1 MRKTKIVCTLGPSTD
16 TAEVL
21 RNMLLSGMNVARF
34 NFSHGSHEEHKKRL
48 DTLKALREEM
58 DLPVATLLDTK
69 GPEIRLRT
77 FEGGAAVLTEGQE
90 FTLTTN
96 DRQGGV
102 DGCSV
107 TYRDLPGDVVPGGT
121 ILLDDGL
128 IRLTVLRVDGPDVVC
143 RVENGGR
150 IKDRKGV
157 NLPGQHLSMPY
168 VSAQD
173 REDILFGVEQ
183 GFDFIA
189 ASFVRTADDVREIRR
204 LLDEADSSIQ
214 IIAKIENQE
223 GVSNL
228 AEILSVA
235 DGIMVARGDMG
246 VEIDFTEIPIIQKD
260 MIAQCVAAG
269 KPVIT
274 ATQMLDSMMENP
286 RPTRAEITDVAN
298 AIYDGTSAI
307 MLSGETAAGK
317 YPVEAVQTMDA
328 IALRTEADINYA
340 KRMRNLPG
348 SSRLSIAA
356 ATAHAACTTAMDIGA
371 DAILTVSQSGA
382 TARLVSRFRP
392 GTTVVACLLSERVQ
406 RQMALYWGVVP
417 LLMPYAQNTDQLI
430 EFAIQAAE
438 KAELVKQ
445 GDLVVIT
452 AGVPVGVSG
461 TTNMIK
467 VHLVGGALL
476 NAVGVGASNASGP
489 LCVCRSLEDVAAKF
503 RPGDVLVVPYTTND
517 LLPYI
522 RQAAAVISEESG
534 TNGHAA
540 TVGLTLGKAVIVGA
554 AGAVQRLKDGA
565 MVSVDCARGVVQTLP
580 Q

>member
-1 MRKTKIVCTLGPSTD
+1 MRKTKIICTLGPSTD
-16 TAEVL
+16 SPEILEA
-21 RNMLLSGMNVARF
+21 MMKSGMDVARF
-34 NFSHGSHEEHKKRL
+34 NFSHGTHEDHKRRL
-48 DTLKALREEM
+48 EMLKDLRKK
-58 DLPVATLLDTK
+58 LNIPVAALLDTK
-69 GPEIRLRT
+69 GPEIRLKT
-77 FEGGAAVLTEGQE
+77 FEKGEVYLETGQH
-90 FTLTTN
+90 FTLTAREVTGT
-96 DRQGGV
+96 REI
-102 DGCSV
+102 CSV
-107 TYRDLPGDVVPGGT
+107 TYKNLAQDVRLGSQVM
-121 ILLDDGL
+121 LDDGL
-128 IRLTVLRVDGPDVVC
+128 ISMKVVEKTETDVIC
-143 RVENGGR
+143 RVENGGAV
-150 IKDRKGV
+150 KDRKGV
-157 NLPGQHLSMPY
+157 NVPGVHLSMPY
-168 VSAQD
+168 MSAQD
-173 REDILFGVEQ
+173 RADIRFGIEE

-189 ASFVRTADDVREIRR
+189 ASFCRTAQDAMEIRR
-204 LLDEADSSIQ
+204 MLDENHSNMR
-214 IIAKIENQE
+214 IIAKLENQE
-223 GVSNL
+223 GVNNVD
-228 AEILSVA
+228 EILAVV
-235 DGIMVARGDMG
+235 DGVMIARGDMG
-246 VEIDFTEIPIIQKD
+246 VEIDFTEIPVIQKD
-260 MIAQCVAAG
+260 IIAYTLGYG
-269 KPVIT
+269 KHVIT
-274 ATQMLDSMMENP
+274 ATQMLDSMITNP

>member
-34 NFSHGSHEEHKKRL
+34 NFSHGTHEEHKKRL

-168 VSAQD
+168 VSVQD
-173 REDILFGVEQ
+173 REDILFGIQE

-189 ASFVRTADDVREIRR
+189 ASFVRSARDV
-204 LLDEADSSIQ
+204 LDLRSILEEKNSSIR

-228 AEILSVA
+228 SEILSVS

-246 VEIDFTEIPIIQKD
+246 VEIDFTEIPILQKQ
-260 MIAQCVAAG
+260 IIEQCVACG

-274 ATQMLDSMMENP
+274 ATQMLESMIENP

-307 MLSGETAAGK
+307 MLSGETAAGR
-317 YPVEAVQTMDA
+317 YPAEAVATMDA
-328 IALRTEADINYA
+328 IARRTEADINYG
-340 KRMRNLPG
+340 KRMRAAAAEKH
-348 SSRLSIAA
+348 LSIAA

-371 DAILTVSQSGA
+371 DAILTVSHSGT
-382 TARLVSRFRP
+382 TARLVSQFHP
-392 GTTVVACLLSERVQ
+392 GTPIIACVVEETVRRQLALS
-406 RQMALYWGVVP
+406 WGITP
-417 LLMPYAQNTDQLI
+417 LQMPYARNTDELI
-430 EFAIQAAE
+430 SMATEVAQ
-438 KAELVKQ
+438 KAGLIKA
-445 GDLVVIT
+445 GDVVVLT
-452 AGVPVGVSG
+452 AGLPVGVPG

-467 VHLVGGALL
+467 VHLVGDSLL
-476 NAVGVGASNASGP
+476 TGVGVGTRTVTGP
-489 LCVCRSLEDVAAKF
+489 LCVCRTPDEVRQKF
-503 RPGDVLVVPYTTND
+503 HPGDVLVVPFTTND
-517 LLPYI
+517 MLDAM
-522 RQAAAVISEESG
+522 RQSAAIIAEESG
-534 TNGHAA
+534 ANSHAA
-540 TVGLTLGKAVIVGA
+540 TVGLTLDKPVITGA
-554 AGAVQRLKDGA
+554 AYATRVLPDGIKVA
-565 MVSVDCARGVVQTLP
+565 VDCARGTVRRLAQ
-580 Q
+580 

>member
-173 REDILFGVEQ
+173 REDILFGIQE

-189 ASFVRTADDVREIRR
+189 ASFVRSARDV
-204 LLDEADSSIQ
+204 LDLRSILEEHNSSIR

-228 AEILSVA
+228 SEILSVS

-246 VEIDFTEIPIIQKD
+246 VEIDFTEIPILQKQ
-260 MIAQCVAAG
+260 IIEQCVACG

-274 ATQMLDSMMENP
+274 ATQMLESMIENP

-307 MLSGETAAGK
+307 MLSGETAAGR
-317 YPVEAVQTMDA
+317 YPAEAVATMDA
-328 IALRTEADINYA
+328 IARRTEADINYG
-340 KRMRNLPG
+340 KRMRAAAAEKH
-348 SSRLSIAA
+348 LSIAA
-356 ATAHAACTTAMDIGA
+356 ATAHAACPTALDIGA
-371 DAILTVSQSGA
+371 DAILTVSHSGT
-382 TARLVSRFRP
+382 TARLGSQFHP
-392 GTTVVACLLSERVQ
+392 GTPIIACVVEEPVRRQLALS
-406 RQMALYWGVVP
+406 WGITP
-417 LLMPYAQNTDQLI
+417 LQMPYARNTDELI
-430 EFAIQAAE
+430 SMATEVAQ
-438 KAELVKQ
+438 KAGLIKA
-445 GDLVVIT
+445 GDVVVLT
-452 AGVPVGVSG
+452 AGLPVGVPG

-467 VHLVGGALL
+467 VHLVGDSLL
-476 NAVGVGASNASGP
+476 TGVGVGTRTVTGP
-489 LCVCRSLEDVAAKF
+489 LCVCRTPDEVRQKF
-503 RPGDVLVVPYTTND
+503 HPGDVLVVPFTTND
-517 LLPYI
+517 MLDAM
-522 RQAAAVISEESG
+522 RQSAAIIAEEAGANS
-534 TNGHAA
+534 HAA
-540 TVGLTLGKAVIVGA
+540 TVGLTLDKPVITGA
-554 AGAVQRLKDGA
+554 AYATRVLPDGIKVA
-565 MVSVDCARGVVQTLP
+565 VDCARGTVRRLAQ
-580 Q
+580 

>member
-34 NFSHGSHEEHKKRL
+34 NFSHGTHEEHKKRL

-128 IRLTVLRVDGPDVVC
+128 IRLTVLRVEGPDVVC

-173 REDILFGVEQ
+173 REDILFGIQE

-189 ASFVRTADDVREIRR
+189 VSFVRSARDV
-204 LLDEADSSIQ
+204 LDLRSILEEKNSSIR

-228 AEILSVA
+228 SEILSVS

-246 VEIDFTEIPIIQKD
+246 VEIDFTEIPILQKQ
-260 MIAQCVAAG
+260 IIEQCVACG

-274 ATQMLDSMMENP
+274 ATQMLESMIENP

-307 MLSGETAAGK
+307 MLSGETAAGR
-317 YPVEAVQTMDA
+317 YPAEAVATMDA
-328 IALRTEADINYA
+328 IARRTEADINYG
-340 KRMRNLPG
+340 KRMRAAAAEKH
-348 SSRLSIAA
+348 LSIAA

-371 DAILTVSQSGA
+371 DAILTVSHSGT
-382 TARLVSRFRP
+382 TARLVSQFHP
-392 GTTVVACLLSERVQ
+392 GTPIIACVVEETVRRQLALS
-406 RQMALYWGVVP
+406 WGTTP
-417 LLMPYAQNTDQLI
+417 LQMPYARNTDELI
-430 EFAIQAAE
+430 SMATEVAQ
-438 KAELVKQ
+438 KAGLIKA
-445 GDLVVIT
+445 GDVVVLT
-452 AGVPVGVSG
+452 AGLPVGVPG

-467 VHLVGGALL
+467 VHLVGDSLL
-476 NAVGVGASNASGP
+476 TGVGVGSRTVTGP
-489 LCVCRSLEDVAAKF
+489 LCVCRTPEEVREKF
-503 RPGDVLVVPYTTND
+503 HPGDVLVVPFTTNEMLD
-517 LLPYI
+517 AM
-522 RQAAAVISEESG
+522 RQSAAIIAEEAGANS
-534 TNGHAA
+534 HAA
-540 TVGLTLGKAVIVGA
+540 TVGLTLDKPVITGA
-554 AGAVQRLKDGA
+554 AYATRVLPDGIKVA
-565 MVSVDCARGVVQTLP
+565 VDCARGTVRRLAQ
-580 Q
+580 

>member
-34 NFSHGSHEEHKKRL
+34 NFSHGTHEEHKKRL

-128 IRLTVLRVDGPDVVC
+128 IRLTVLRVEGPDVVC

-173 REDILFGVEQ
+173 REDILFGIQE

-189 ASFVRTADDVREIRR
+189 ASFVRSARDV
-204 LLDEADSSIQ
+204 LDLRSILEEKNSSIR

-228 AEILSVA
+228 SEILSVS

-246 VEIDFTEIPIIQKD
+246 VEIDFTEIPILQKQ
-260 MIAQCVAAG
+260 IIEQCVACG

-274 ATQMLDSMMENP
+274 ATQMLESMIENP

-307 MLSGETAAGK
+307 MLSGETAAGR
-317 YPVEAVQTMDA
+317 YPAEAVATMDA
-328 IALRTEADINYA
+328 IARRTEADINYG
-340 KRMRNLPG
+340 KRMRAA
-348 SSRLSIAA
+348 SAEKHLSIAA

-371 DAILTVSQSGA
+371 DAILTVSHSGT
-382 TARLVSRFRP
+382 TARLVSQFHP
-392 GTTVVACLLSERVQ
+392 GTPIIACVVEETVRRQLALS
-406 RQMALYWGVVP
+406 WGITP
-417 LLMPYAQNTDQLI
+417 LQMPYARNTDELI
-430 EFAIQAAE
+430 SMATEVAQ
-438 KAELVKQ
+438 KAGLIKA
-445 GDLVVIT
+445 GDVVVLT
-452 AGVPVGVSG
+452 AGLPVGVPG

-467 VHLVGGALL
+467 VHLVGDSLL
-476 NAVGVGASNASGP
+476 TGVGVGTRTVTGP
-489 LCVCRSLEDVAAKF
+489 LCVCRTPDEVRQKF
-503 RPGDVLVVPYTTND
+503 HPGDVLVVPFTTND
-517 LLPYI
+517 MLDAM
-522 RQAAAVISEESG
+522 RQSAAIIAEEAGANS
-534 TNGHAA
+534 HAA
-540 TVGLTLGKAVIVGA
+540 TVGLTLDKPVITGA
-554 AGAVQRLKDGA
+554 AYATRVLPDGIKVA
-565 MVSVDCARGVVQTLP
+565 VDCARGTVRRLAQ
-580 Q
+580 

>member
-1 MRKTKIVCTLGPSTD
+1 M
-16 TAEVL
+16 
-21 RNMLLSGMNVARF
+21 ARF
-34 NFSHGSHEEHKKRL
+34 NFSHGSHAEHKARL
-48 DTLKALREEM
+48 DQLKALREEL
-58 DLPVATLLDTK
+58 DIPVAAMLDTK

-77 FEGGAAVLTEGQE
+77 FAQGSVSLHTGQE
-90 FTLTTN
+90 FTLTTAPVEGSEE
-96 DRQGGV
+96 R
-102 DGCSV
+102 CSI
-107 TYRDLPGDVVPGGT
+107 TYSGLPGDVKAGDS

-128 IRLTVLRVDGPDVVC
+128 VRLTVLETTASTVHC
-143 RVENGGR
+143 RVENDG
-150 IKDRKGV
+150 IMKNNKGV
-157 NLPGQHLSMPY
+157 NIPGVRLSLPYMSQR
-168 VSAQD
+168 D

-189 ASFVRTADDVREIRR
+189 ASFVRTAADVREIRR
-204 LLDEADSSIQ
+204 LLDEAGSSIQ

-228 AEILSVA
+228 TEILSVA

-260 MIAQCVAAG
+260 MIAQCMDAG

-274 ATQMLDSMMENP
+274 ATQMLDSMVENP

-317 YPVEAVQTMDA
+317 YPVDAVKTMDA
-328 IALRTEADINYA
+328 IARRTEADINYA
-340 KRMRNLPG
+340 KRMRNLTG
-348 SSRLSIAA
+348 SARLSIAA
-356 ATAHAACTTAMDIGA
+356 ATAHAACTTALDIGA
-371 DAILTVSQSGA
+371 DAIITVSQSGA

-392 GTTVVACLLSERVQ
+392 GSTVVACLLSEQVR

-430 EFAIQAAE
+430 DFAVRAAE
-438 KAELVKQ
+438 EAGLVKQ
-445 GDLVVIT
+445 GDLVVLT

-467 VHLVGGALL
+467 VHLIGGALL
-476 NAVGVGASNASGP
+476 NAVGIGGKNASGR
-489 LCVCRSLEDVAAKF
+489 LCVCASPEEVADKF

-534 TNGHAA
+534 VNSHAA
-540 TVGLTLGKAVIVGA
+540 TVGLALDKAVIVGA
-554 AGAVQRLKDGA
+554 SGAVHRLKDGT

-580 Q
+580 L

>member
-173 REDILFGVEQ
+173 REDILFGIQE

-189 ASFVRTADDVREIRR
+189 ASFVRSARDV
-204 LLDEADSSIQ
+204 LDLRSILEEHNSSIR

-228 AEILSVA
+228 SEILSVS

-246 VEIDFTEIPIIQKD
+246 VEIDFTEIPILQKQ
-260 MIAQCVAAG
+260 IIEQCVACG

-274 ATQMLDSMMENP
+274 ATQMLESMIENP

-307 MLSGETAAGK
+307 MLSGETAAGR
-317 YPVEAVQTMDA
+317 YPAEAVATMDA
-328 IALRTEADINYA
+328 IARRTEADINYG
-340 KRMRNLPG
+340 KRMRAAAAEKH
-348 SSRLSIAA
+348 LSIAA
-356 ATAHAACTTAMDIGA
+356 ATAHAACTTALDIGA
-371 DAILTVSQSGA
+371 DAILTVSHSGT
-382 TARLVSRFRP
+382 TARLVSQFHP
-392 GTTVVACLLSERVQ
+392 GTPIIACVVEETVRRQLALS
-406 RQMALYWGVVP
+406 WGIMP
-417 LLMPYAQNTDQLI
+417 LQMPYARNTDELI
-430 EFAIQAAE
+430 SMATEVAQ
-438 KAELVKQ
+438 KAGLIKA
-445 GDLVVIT
+445 GDVVVLT
-452 AGVPVGVSG
+452 AGLPVGVPG

-467 VHLVGGALL
+467 VHLVGDSLL
-476 NAVGVGASNASGP
+476 TGVGVGTRTVTGP
-489 LCVCRSLEDVAAKF
+489 LCVCRTPDEVRQKF
-503 RPGDVLVVPYTTND
+503 HPGDVLVVPFTTND
-517 LLPYI
+517 MLDAM
-522 RQAAAVISEESG
+522 RQSAAIIAEEAGANS
-534 TNGHAA
+534 HAA
-540 TVGLTLGKAVIVGA
+540 TVGLTLDKPVITGA
-554 AGAVQRLKDGA
+554 AYATRVLPDGIKVA
-565 MVSVDCARGVVQTLP
+565 VDCARGTVRRLAQ
-580 Q
+580 

>member
-34 NFSHGSHEEHKKRL
+34 NFSHGTHEEHKKRL

-173 REDILFGVEQ
+173 REDILFGIQE

-189 ASFVRTADDVREIRR
+189 ASFVRSARDV
-204 LLDEADSSIQ
+204 LDLRSILEEKNSSIR

-228 AEILSVA
+228 SEILSVS

-246 VEIDFTEIPIIQKD
+246 VEIDFTEIPILQKQ
-260 MIAQCVAAG
+260 IIEQCVACG

-274 ATQMLDSMMENP
+274 ATQMLESMIENP

-307 MLSGETAAGK
+307 MLSGETAAGR
-317 YPVEAVQTMDA
+317 YPAEAVATMDA
-328 IALRTEADINYA
+328 IARRTEADINYG
-340 KRMRNLPG
+340 KRMRAA
-348 SSRLSIAA
+348 SAEKHLSIAA

-371 DAILTVSQSGA
+371 DAILTVSHSGT
-382 TARLVSRFRP
+382 TARLVSQFHP
-392 GTTVVACLLSERVQ
+392 GTPIIACVVEETVRRQLALS
-406 RQMALYWGVVP
+406 WGITP
-417 LLMPYAQNTDQLI
+417 LQMPYARNTDELI
-430 EFAIQAAE
+430 SMATEVAQ
-438 KAELVKQ
+438 KAGLIKA
-445 GDLVVIT
+445 GDVVVLT
-452 AGVPVGVSG
+452 AGLPVGVPG

-467 VHLVGGALL
+467 VHLVGDSLL
-476 NAVGVGASNASGP
+476 TGVGVGTRTVTGP
-489 LCVCRSLEDVAAKF
+489 LCVCRTPDEVRQKF
-503 RPGDVLVVPYTTND
+503 HPGDVLVVPFTTND
-517 LLPYI
+517 MLDAM
-522 RQAAAVISEESG
+522 RQSAAIIAEEAGANS
-534 TNGHAA
+534 HAA
-540 TVGLTLGKAVIVGA
+540 TVGLTLDKPVITGA
-554 AGAVQRLKDGA
+554 AYATRVLPDGIKVA
-565 MVSVDCARGVVQTLP
+565 VDCARGTVRRLAQ
-580 Q
+580 

>member
-34 NFSHGSHEEHKKRL
+34 NFSHGTHEEHKKRL

-128 IRLTVLRVDGPDVVC
+128 IRLTVLRVEGPDVVC

-173 REDILFGVEQ
+173 REDILFGIQE

-189 ASFVRTADDVREIRR
+189 ASFVRSARDV
-204 LLDEADSSIQ
+204 LDLRSILEEKNSSIR

-228 AEILSVA
+228 SEILSVS

-246 VEIDFTEIPIIQKD
+246 VEIDFTEIPILQKQ
-260 MIAQCVAAG
+260 IIEQCVACG

-274 ATQMLDSMMENP
+274 ATQMLESMIENP

-307 MLSGETAAGK
+307 MLSGETAAGR
-317 YPVEAVQTMDA
+317 YPAEAVATMDA
-328 IALRTEADINYA
+328 IARRTEADINYG
-340 KRMRNLPG
+340 KRMRAAAAEKH
-348 SSRLSIAA
+348 LSIAA

-371 DAILTVSQSGA
+371 DAILTVSHSGT
-382 TARLVSRFRP
+382 TARLVSQFHP
-392 GTTVVACLLSERVQ
+392 GTPIIACVVEETVRRQLALS
-406 RQMALYWGVVP
+406 WGITP
-417 LLMPYAQNTDQLI
+417 LQMPYARNTDELI
-430 EFAIQAAE
+430 SMATEVAQ
-438 KAELVKQ
+438 KAGLIKA
-445 GDLVVIT
+445 GDVVVLT
-452 AGVPVGVSG
+452 AGLPVGVPG

-467 VHLVGGALL
+467 VHLVGDSLL
-476 NAVGVGASNASGP
+476 TGVGVGTRTVTGP
-489 LCVCRSLEDVAAKF
+489 LCVCRTPDEVRQKF
-503 RPGDVLVVPYTTND
+503 HPGDVLVVPFTTND
-517 LLPYI
+517 MLDAM
-522 RQAAAVISEESG
+522 RQSAAIIAEESG
-534 TNGHAA
+534 ANSHAA
-540 TVGLTLGKAVIVGA
+540 TVGLTLDKPVITGA
-554 AGAVQRLKDGA
+554 AYATRVLPDGIKVA
-565 MVSVDCARGVVQTLP
+565 VDCARGTVRRLAQ
-580 Q
+580 